1 MAAATIHY
9 DSNPVDRLGFALC
22 VALALHALA
31 IFGIGFTAPDP
42 IVQPARLEVTLTKQ
56 RNHDAPRQADFI
68 AQHNQEGSGTLNDV
82 AALTS
87 PQQSELDDVGVRPA
101 MELRAHS
108 QTDPSSTAVVTS
120 SQSRKRLR
128 AEQMIEMIAERPVED
143 QIAILERSLEI
154 ASLEARFDTQR
165 QVLAK
170 KPRVHRLTSVSA
182 KTAADA
188 EYLLY
193 WQNRIERIGN
203 LNYPAASRRQQI
215 YGDLLLLVAIGTDG
229 SLLETRVLRSS
240 GHDIL
245 DNAALDIVKR
255 SSPFMA
261 FPANLR
267 QEADRLEIIRTWRF
281 RKNRLSA
288 RD

>member
-1 MAAATIHY
+1 MTAAVAYH
-9 DSNPVDRLGFALC
+9 DSNPADRLGFALC
-22 VALALHALA
+22 VALAVHALV

-56 RNHDAPRQADFI
+56 HNHDAPKQADFI
-68 AQHNQEGSGTLNDV
+68 AQHNQQGSGTLDETV
-82 AALTS
+82 AQTS
-87 PQQSELDDVGVRPA
+87 PQQSELNDVGIRPA
-101 MELRAHS
+101 MEVRAQS
-108 QTDPSSTAVVTS
+108 QSDPGNTPVVTAR
-120 SQSRKRLR
+120 QSRQKLR

-165 QVLAK
+165 QLLAK
-170 KPRVHRLTSVSA
+170 KPRIHRLTSVSA
-182 KTAADA
+182 RTAADA

-203 LNYPAASRRQQI
+203 LNYPAASRKHRI
-215 YGDLLLLVAIGTDG
+215 YGDLLMMVAIDAKGT
-229 SLLETRVLRSS
+229 LLETRILRSS
-240 GHDIL
+240 GHDLL
-245 DNAALDIVKR
+245 DNAAVDIVKR
-255 SSPFMA
+255 SSPFMS
-261 FPANLR
+261 FPAQLQ
-267 QEADRLEIIRTWRF
+267 QEADRIEIIRTWRF

>member
-1 MAAATIHY
+1 MAATVTHTDPA
-9 DSNPVDRLGFALC
+9 DRLGFALC
-22 VALALHALA
+22 IALAVHALV
-31 IFGIGFTAPDP
+31 IFGVGFTAPEP
-42 IVQPARLEVTLTKQ
+42 VTQPARLEVTLTKQ
-56 RNHDAPRQADFI
+56 RNHQAPEKADFI

-87 PQQSELDDVGVRPA
+87 SQQSTLDDVGERP
-101 MELRAHS
+101 MLELRTS
-108 QTDPSSTAVVTS
+108 SSEKPTSTAVVTAQ
-120 SQSRKRLR
+120 QSRKRLR
-128 AEQMIEMIAERPVED
+128 AEQMIDMITERSVDE

-165 QVLAK
+165 QLLAK

-215 YGDLLLLVAIGTDG
+215 YGDLLLLVAINADG
-229 SLLETRVLRSS
+229 SLQDIRVLRSS
-240 GHDIL
+240 GHEVL
-245 DNAALDIVKR
+245 DNAARDIVKR
-255 SSPFMA
+255 SSPFAA
-261 FPANLR
+261 FPPALQ

>member
-1 MAAATIHY
+1 MNTAVARTDPI
-9 DSNPVDRLGFALC
+9 DRLGFALC
-22 VALALHALA
+22 LALAVHALV
-31 IFGIGFTAPDP
+31 ILGVGFSAPDP
-42 IVQPARLEVTLTKQ
+42 VAQPARLEVTLTRQ
-56 RNHDAPRQADFI
+56 RNDKSPETADFI
-68 AQHNQEGSGTLNDV
+68 AQHNQQGSGTLETT

-87 PQQSELDDVGVRPA
+87 SQQSTLDDVGERPTL
-101 MELRAHS
+101 ELRA
-108 QTDPSSTAVVTS
+108 SSSEKPASNPVVTAK
-120 SQSRKRLR
+120 QSRKRLR
-128 AEQMIEMIAERPVED
+128 AENMIDMIAERPIEE

-165 QVLAK
+165 QLLAK

-203 LNYPAASRRQQI
+203 LHYPAASRQQKI
-215 YGDLLLLVAIGTDG
+215 YGDLLLLVSINADG
-229 SLLETRVLRSS
+229 SLEDIRILRSS
-240 GHDIL
+240 GHSIL
-245 DNAALDIVKR
+245 DEAARDIVKR
-255 SSPFMA
+255 TAPFAA
-261 FPANLR
+261 FPPALQ